1 MPIQIRE
8 LVIRATVDEGAK
20 AEGSEAAVSGSK
32 KGKKGQGQEKIIRQC
47 VDEVLEVLR
56 LQNEY

>member
-8 LVIRATVDEGAK
+8 LVIRATVDEG
-20 AEGSEAAVSGSK
+20 SNNEASTSSSGDGGEK
-32 KGKKGQGQEKIIRQC
+32 KKQNDEKMIRKC

>member
-8 LVIRATVDEGAK
+8 LVIRATVDEGSNRETSAS
-20 AEGSEAAVSGSK
+20 ASGDRGEK
-32 KGKKGQGQEKIIRQC
+32 KTQNQEKMIRKC

>member
-8 LVIRATVDEGAK
+8 LVIRATVDDGAK
-20 AEGSEAAVSGSK
+20 AEGEVSSVSGPE